1 MARAKLDV
9 WQVSCLSYTQDN
21 LGMKFHISFAH
32 IVMMANSLLSSVMYV
47 IRSARYI
54 EPAVALRDHSRN
66 WISARS
72 PLMSLSVAL
81 GIVMFARN
89 HTCK

>member
-1 MARAKLDV
+1 
-9 WQVSCLSYTQDN
+9 
-21 LGMKFHISFAH
+21 MKFHISFAH
-32 IVMMANSLLSSVMYV
+32 IVVMANSLLSSVIYV

-72 PLMSLSVAL
+72 PLMSLSLAL
-81 GIVMFARN
+81 GTRN
-89 HTCK
+89 VYSQSHMQVKNLWN